1 MRRRPARGA
10 GPKAPSRATAPERL
24 HKVLAQHGIGSRR
37 QVEAWITEG
46 RVLVNGRPAVVGQA
60 IGPRDRVDVDGR
72 EVTRLLRQQ
81 AERRTLV
88 FHKTTGTILKRRAG
102 DERAAVVDQLPALHG
117 GRWVPLNSIGFGE
130 EGLLVLSN
138 DGRYAA
144 DVARLGREWP
154 VEYRVRAL
162 RPRSAETWPAVPLEI
177 QLDGQRLQFDAVEAV
192 GEGGTNQWFRVAAAR
207 GLPRG
212 AVVALFDAA
221 GLKTSRVLLVRWG
234 PLQLPRD
241 LPRGRSR
248 DLGDDELA
256 ALAAAIATRSD
267 AQ

>member
-10 GPKAPSRATAPERL
+10 GQKAPSRAAAPERL

-37 QVEAWITEG
+37 QVEAWIIEG

-60 IGPRDRVDVDGR
+60 VGPRDRVEVDGR

-81 AERRTLV
+81 SPRRTLV
-88 FHKTTGTILKRRAG
+88 FHKPTGTILKRRAG

-138 DGRYAA
+138 DGGYAA
-144 DVARLGREWP
+144 DVARMGREWP

-162 RPRSAETWPAVPLEI
+162 RPRAADQWPEMPRELRH
-177 QLDGQRLQFDAVEAV
+177 DGQALQFEVVEPV

-207 GLPRG
+207 ALPRG

-248 DLGDDELA
+248 ELDDEELA
-256 ALAAAIATRSD
+256 ALAAAIATRNE